1 MKLPRTAMAAMLLAT
16 VAPALANAQSSTSG
30 SSDSASSSASSSTS
44 SGASDSSETEAKDEK
59 PARPGLDFSGLVFG
73 DFHMSTD
80 EASKAAN
87 GGKAPNEFDI
97 GRAYLTFRMP
107 AGDRFNVRVTTDIKQ
122 QDGSNGAYDGW
133 IVRLK
138 YAYLQY
144 DIAKSGDPDHFA
156 AVARVGMLHN
166 VVIDHQQEFWP
177 RYLNKVAT
185 ETYDFFASAD
195 LGVATELTLPGKAGE
210 FYATLVNG
218 SGYDHPESDR
228 FKDYAARVS
237 LTPLGKT
244 DGYFST
250 LTISPWIYSGKSAS
264 RFATDPSDPI
274 TAGLDRTRYG
284 IFAGIRDRRLTL
296 GGEWARKVDDV
307 ETGTTPL
314 ARGAV
319 RNTGELYS
327 AFAIARPL
335 EWASG
340 SDRSSVGLI
349 FRWDQFTPDRDVT
362 GKLRYLLGGV
372 FWEPTSKTALALDY
386 QRTEPVDGLG
396 GDTSERWYVHWQ
408 VAF

>member
-1 MKLPRTAMAAMLLAT
+1 MAAMLLAT

-59 PARPGLDFSGLVFG
+59 AARPGLDFSGLVFG

-396 GDTSERWYVHWQ
+396 GDASERWYVHWQ